1 MSKVFVK
8 PINYERM
15 NRWKERLN
23 ENDST
28 PVILVGVG
36 HNKVEGR
43 IMVLCTEDRT
53 DEEVILFLE
62 GALKQLR
69 GY

>member
-1 MSKVFVK
+1 MSNIEVK
-8 PINYERM
+8 PINHERL
-15 NRWKERLN
+15 NSWKDRLN

-28 PVILVGVG
+28 PVLLVAVG
-36 HNKVEGR
+36 HNKKKGQ
-43 IMVLCTEDRT
+43 IMVLTTEERADQ
-53 DEEVILFLE
+53 EIVIFLE

>member
-1 MSKVFVK
+1 MSKVEVK
-8 PINYERM
+8 PINHERM
-15 NRWKERLN
+15 NRWKDRLN

-36 HNKVEGR
+36 HNKVSGQ

-53 DEEVILFLE
+53 DEEVVLFLE

>member
-1 MSKVFVK
+1 MSKIEVK
-8 PINYERM
+8 PINHERLT
-15 NRWKERLN
+15 RWKERLN

-28 PVILVGVG
+28 PVLLVAVG
-36 HNKVEGR
+36 HNKLSGR
-43 IMVLCTEDRT
+43 IMVLCTEDRS
-53 DEEVILFLE
+53 DQEVILFLE